1 MNEYLP
7 FLSGLLKDTLS
18 GIPYILPEIVLVLTF
33 LAVIVADL
41 FLQGKR
47 SSAAFWLSIA
57 GVLISVF
64 FSFKQAEAGIN
75 GRLLFFENI
84 QLDQVA
90 VSFKFIFAFVV
101 FLFALFIRYDKNLQ
115 SHTKGVGDLYM
126 LLPAIV
132 LGLNLMAMSTSLLMI
147 YISIEMVSIGS
158 YLMVGYT
165 SAANKQ
171 TEASMKYALFGSA
184 CSAIMLYGISLLYG
198 FTGTINISDAD
209 FIAHL
214 AEIPEPATA
223 LAILLIMVGIGFKL
237 SFVPLH
243 FWSPDVYEGAPTP
256 VTAFLSTAPKIAGF
270 AVLIRFLIPFY
281 DQQAQTIKVFDF
293 ETTFAAVAIITMIV
307 GNFAALWQNNIK
319 RMLAYS
325 SIGHTGFALMA
336 VVSNSDS
343 GVKSLI
349 FYFCIYAI
357 MNMAAFMLA
366 GTIERKSAATE
377 VDDYKGLGSVLK
389 AEMVC
394 FVVILISLTGLPP
407 TAGFLAKL
415 YVFSAAFEKY
425 STSGSIWML
434 ALLIT
439 GALTTVVSLF
449 YYLKIPLNAYLRKAV
464 NDYAIENVKDPLKYV
479 VAILTFFVILFGIF
493 PSLISW

>member
-33 LAVIVADL
+33 LVVIVADL

-47 SSAAFWLSIA
+47 SSAAFWLSIT
-57 GVLISVF
+57 GIIISVF
-64 FSFKQAEAGIN
+64 FSFKQIEAGADV
-75 GRLLFFENI
+75 RLLFFENI

-101 FLFALFIRYDKNLQ
+101 LLFALFIRYDRNLQ
-115 SHTKGVGDLYM
+115 SHAKGVGDLYM
-126 LLPAIV
+126 LLPAV
-132 LGLNLMAMSTSLLMI
+132 LLGLNLMAMSTSLLMI

-158 YLMVGYT
+158 YLMVGYV
-165 SAANKQ
+165 SAGNRQ

-198 FTGTINISDAD
+198 FTGTINISDPD
-209 FIAHL
+209 FIVHL
-214 AEIPEPATA
+214 GEIPEPATA
-223 LAILLIMVGIGFKL
+223 LAIILTMVGIGFKL

-270 AVLIRFLIPFY
+270 AILVRFLFPFY
-281 DQQAQTIKVFDF
+281 DQQSQTKEVFDF
-293 ETTFAAVAIITMIV
+293 ETTFAVVAIITMIV

-336 VVSNSDS
+336 VVSNSDY
-343 GVKSLI
+343 GVQSLV
-349 FYFCIYAI
+349 FYFSIYAI

-366 GTIERKSAATE
+366 GRIERQTAATE

-425 STSGSIWML
+425 TSSGSIWMV

-449 YYLKIPLNAYLRKAV
+449 YYLKIPLNAYLRKSA
-464 NDYAIENVKDPLKYV
+464 NPYNIENAKDPLIFII
-479 VAILTFFVILFGIF
+479 AILTFCVILFGIF